1 HAATTAPGSK
11 LSGQS
16 RSRSG
21 TDRSATARRLSRIE
35 LVALGDVVRR
45 GRLEIRTGRLGG
57 AAMLFAALLLAACTA
72 SPSALGPQ
80 ATASLSGKTAEAP
93 MPADVLREH
102 QRILAAYGGIYVEAR
117 LQSLLERTVERLVG
131 ASQKPD
137 LHYKV

>member
-1 HAATTAPGSK
+1 MRGCRRNAAFRPLAWGHEMAGRVPGS
-11 LSGQS
+11 
-16 RSRSG
+16 RM
-21 TDRSATARRLSRIE
+21 D
-35 LVALGDVVRR
+35 
-45 GRLEIRTGRLGG
+45 GRLGG

-131 ASQKPD
+131 ASQK
-137 LHYKV
+137 